1 MNWDD
6 LKVFLAIS
14 RTHSLSAAGRS
25 LGMSQPTVSRR
36 LAGMEARLGV
46 RLFDRTRQGYV
57 LSGPG
62 SDILETVQHVEEELT
77 AVERTVFG
85 QDRRLTGG
93 LRVTCTEVLANL
105 YLAPHLARFLGEHP
119 AIDLG
124 VVCTFQ
130 HLSLSRRE
138 ADVAIRVSSQ
148 PPDALVGRRVADVA
162 LAVYTARVPG
172 ARARRRDLL
181 DKADWIGWQDDTYNR
196 MMITGPFPKA
206 RIRHRVDDMQA
217 MCSMARCGPGL
228 AVLPCYMADTDR
240 GLVRAISEPVT
251 DRSLGLWVLTHPDL
265 KRVARVRAF
274 TEFMTR
280 AIHADRDLF
289 EGRRPFQASSATVP
303 AASPRKRG

>member
-25 LGMSQPTVSRR
+25 LGISQPTVSRR
-36 LAGMEARLGV
+36 LAAMEARLGV
-46 RLFDRTRQGYV
+46 RLFDRTRQGYE
-57 LSGPG
+57 LSEPG
-62 SDILETVQHVEEELT
+62 SDMLETVQHVEEELT
-77 AVERTVFG
+77 AIERTVFG

-93 LRVTCTEVLANL
+93 LRVTCTEVLATL
-105 YLAPHLARFLGEHP
+105 YLSPHLARFLREHP
-119 AIDLG
+119 AIDLS

-148 PPDALVGRRVADVA
+148 PPDTLVGRRVADVA
-162 LAVYTARVPG
+162 VAVYA
-172 ARARRRDLL
+172 ARASGGGGGERSVLNS
-181 DKADWIGWQDDTYNR
+181 ADWIGWQDETYNR
-196 MMITGPFPKA
+196 MMITGSFPKA

-217 MCSMARCGPGL
+217 MRSMARAGLGL
-228 AVLPCYMADTDR
+228 AVLPCYMGDPDR
-240 GLVRAISEPVT
+240 GLVRAMPKPVT
-251 DRSLGLWVLTHPDL
+251 DRSLGLWVLTHPAV

-274 TEFMTR
+274 AEFISK

-289 EGRRPFQASSATVP
+289 EGRRPHAD
-303 AASPRKRG
+303 